1 MKRVIVFLLFVFAFV
16 VSKAQFSV
24 GADVVSNY
32 VFRGVV
38 QDDGNGA
45 IQPSIEYAVGGF
57 TIGTWGSYATGS
69 GTLSEADLY
78 LSYALSDKFSFGLSD
93 YYYPSGSWFE
103 FDEDVS
109 THSIEVNVGYTPG
122 KFSLSGNYIVNNST
136 NTQDGSYYF
145 EAGYAFNDMVSLAVG
160 GGNGWCTKSY
170 GDEFEI
176 CNVCLTV
183 SKEIAVTE
191 KWSVPVFGQAILNP
205 NTEAYHIVFGF
216 SL

>member
-1 MKRVIVFLLFVFAFV
+1 MKRVIVFLLFSCVFV

-32 VFRGVV
+32 VFRGVL
-38 QDDGNGA
+38 QDGGQGA
-45 IQPSIEYAVGGF
+45 IQPSIEYAAGNF
-57 TIGTWGSYATGS
+57 TIGTWGSYATGD
-69 GTLSEADLY
+69 GTIVEADMY
-78 LSYALSDKFSFGLSD
+78 MSYALSDKFSVGLTD

-103 FDEDVS
+103 LDEDS
-109 THSIEVNVGYTPG
+109 TTHSFEINLNYTPG

-136 NTQDGSYYF
+136 NTQDGSYYI

-160 GGNGWCTKSY
+160 GGNGWMTKNF

-176 CNVCLTV
+176 CNICLTV
-183 SKEIAVTE
+183 TKEIAITDRF
-191 KWSVPVFGQAILNP
+191 SVPVFGQAILNP